1 LITSVGYAKG
11 WSNAIW
17 PPSSLDTFKLIA
29 NLGLIFFMFFLGLEL
44 DLNQIKK
51 SWKIT
56 FPVAAASITIPG
68 KI

>member
-1 LITSVGYAKG
+1 
-11 WSNAIW
+11 
-17 PPSSLDTFKLIA
+17 
-29 NLGLIFFMFFLGLEL
+29 MFFLGLEL

-68 KI
+68 KYHYHTILNMEYFFIDV